1 MIDAIEALIKQN
13 QEATDDNNTLL
24 EALVSQTQKNDNKLE
39 LEAIAKANIDTKRA
53 IKMGNNKVIDAV
65 KEVTDAIKGIEFPE
79 QPEQS
84 EEVVIKNINEINKDV
99 VSGLNDIKKE
109 LEKPQEVNI
118 TLELI

>member
-13 QEATDDNNTLL
+13 QDATEENNSLL
-24 EALVSQTQKNDNKLE
+24 EALVVQTQKNDNKLE

-53 IKMGNNKVIDAV
+53 VKKGN
-65 KEVTDAIKGIEFPE
+65 KEVINAVREVADAIRGIEFPE
-79 QPEQS
+79 QPEQK
-84 EEVVIKNINEINKDV
+84 EEVIIKNINEINKDV

>member
-1 MIDAIEALIKQN
+1 MIDAIEALISQN
-13 QEATDDNNTLL
+13 QDATDDNNTLL

-53 IKMGNNKVIDAV
+53 IKRGNSKVIDAV

-84 EEVVIKNINEINKDV
+84 DEVVIKNINEINKDV

-109 LEKPQEVNI
+109 LEKPQEVII